1 MKSAYQLKT
10 LNINIQSS
18 YEKIWLGHYCT
29 VTYRAVNIM
38 LKLFDFS
45 FFLSNLI
52 ILICIYFMLLIVT
65 L

>member
-29 VTYRAVNIM
+29 ATYSAVKVM
-38 LKLFDFS
+38 LILFDFS
-45 FFLSNLI
+45 FSLSNLI
-52 ILICIYFMLLIVT
+52 ILTCICFMLLIVT